1 MLVLVTMYTALR
13 STYHDRVP
21 GETFWT
27 YVVLGYVAVNLFTV
41 LVYCLDKGIAR
52 ENGELET
59 EDDEFRMSRVSE
71 SSLLL
76 LEWAGGFVALPVR
89 YAIRHKVRKRRFNR
103 ATVVF
108 FLAHVLF
115 WFLWWRVQ
123 HLPGDLLVH
132 YVYAYFDLLL
142 LFAAI
147 APAAL
152 CLGSL
157 KSFAGVAAMFA
168 ILSAS
173 VGINP
178 IPYLKGEIP
187 RSGTKAGQ
195 PGLLMPSHDSVE
207 NPAIQFTA
215 PE

>member
-1 MLVLVTMYTALR
+1 MLLLVTMYTALR
-13 STYHDRVP
+13 STYHDREP
-21 GETFWT
+21 GENFWT
-27 YVVLGYVAVNLFTV
+27 YVVLGYMVVNLFTV

-52 ENGELET
+52 ENGETEP
-59 EDDEFRMSRVSE
+59 EDDEFRMSRISE

-76 LEWAGGFVALPVR
+76 LEWSGGFVALPVR
-89 YAIRHKVRKRRFNR
+89 YAIGHKVRKRRFDR
-103 ATVVF
+103 ATVGF
-108 FLAHVLF
+108 LLAHVLF

-123 HLPGDLLVH
+123 QLPGDLLVH

-152 CLGSL
+152 CIGSL
-157 KSFAGVAAMFA
+157 KYFAGVTAMFA
-168 ILSAS
+168 ILSFS

-178 IPYLKGEIP
+178 VPYLKGEIP

-195 PGLLMPSHDSVE
+195 PGLLMPSTEWTEPSE
-207 NPAIQFTA
+207 L
-215 PE
+215 